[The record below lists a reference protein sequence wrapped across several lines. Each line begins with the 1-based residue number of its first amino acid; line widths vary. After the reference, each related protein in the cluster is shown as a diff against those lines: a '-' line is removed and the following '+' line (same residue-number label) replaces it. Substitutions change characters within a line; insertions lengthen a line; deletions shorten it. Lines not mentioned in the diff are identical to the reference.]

1 MAVINLSPRTR
12 TEAAAV
18 CARVCTCACMC
29 VMSFITQ
36 VQLACPRVPGTV
48 QCTGTKPAADETAFC

>member
-1 MAVINLSPRTR
+1 MAVINLSPRTS

-18 CARVCTCACMC
+18 RACACMC